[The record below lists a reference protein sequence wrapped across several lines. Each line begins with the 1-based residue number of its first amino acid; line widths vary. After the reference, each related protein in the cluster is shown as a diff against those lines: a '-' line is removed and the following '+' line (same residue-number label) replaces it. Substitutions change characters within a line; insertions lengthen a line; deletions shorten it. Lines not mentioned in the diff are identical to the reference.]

1 MDQSEILKAALVLYD
16 FSRKLMMNDIQQ
28 VNKYKYTS
36 DKETYLLSFNDENLS
51 IFLVNKDKRYY
62 LPVDSPI
69 CSQIINTYMQ

>member
-62 LPVDSPI
+62 LPVDSLI